1 MASVCPFSALAKD
14 KGAMNLNYGPE
25 YETFR
30 QQVRAF
36 IEGHRHL
43 APAPGDRAAR
53 PSPEAIEWQ
62 KLLIEHGYTARTIPR
77 EYGGYGA
84 EPDILKSRIIAEEFS
99 RARVPGGLA
108 NQGISMLVPTLLE
121 LGTEMQKRRWIEPTL
136 KGEVV
141 WCQGYS
147 EPGAGS
153 DLANLKTSARVENGE
168 FVINGQKIWTST
180 AKHADMIFCLV
191 RTEPDAPMHGGISY
205 LIFSMDTPGIEV
217 RPLKTMTGHAEFN
230 ETFFTDVRVPL
241 DQIVGQR
248 GQGWSVANA
257 TLGHERGM
265 LGDPDALENR
275 MQALIALMQD
285 EHTGDGRAIHNP
297 VLRDRLVA
305 LQAEVA
311 AMKYNGMR
319 VLSDSQKGNP
329 GGMAKLI
336 VKLQSC
342 ELAHQI
348 SALAIDAMGE
358 MGILYHHS
366 PRERDG
372 GAWQWNY
379 MFQLGLIIGG
389 GTAQIQKNIIAE
401 RGLYMPREPRPTSM
415 VAVGQQTRA
424 SARQSQGVD

>member
-1 MASVCPFSALAKD
+1 
-14 KGAMNLNYGPE
+14 
-25 YETFR
+25 
-30 QQVRAF
+30 VRAF
-36 IEGHRHL
+36 IAAYRAR
-43 APAPGDRAAR
+43 APKTSARAAR
-53 PSPEAIEWQ
+53 PSPEAVAWQ
-62 KLLIEHGYTARTIPR
+62 TQLIEHGYTARTIPR
-77 EYGGYGA
+77 EYGGFGA
-84 EPDILKSRIIAEEFS
+84 EPDILKSRIIAEEFA
-99 RARVPGGLA
+99 RAGLPGGLA
-108 NQGISMLVPTLLE
+108 NQGVSMLVPTLLE
-121 LGTEMQKRRWIEPTL
+121 LGTEEQKRRWIAPTL
-136 KGEVV
+136 RGEVV

-153 DLANLKTSARVENGE
+153 DLASLRTNARVEDGH

-180 AKHADMIFCLV
+180 AKQADMIFCLV
-191 RTEPDAPMHGGISY
+191 RTEPDAARHAGISY

-217 RPLKTMTGHAEFN
+217 RPLRTMTGHAEFN

-241 DQIVGQR
+241 DQIDGPR
-248 GQGWSVANA
+248 GQGWLVANA

-275 MQALIALMQD
+275 LLALIDLMR
-285 EHTGDGRAIHNP
+285 EERIGVGRAIDNP
-297 VLRDRLVA
+297 VLRDRLAA

-319 VLSDSQKGNP
+319 ILSDQLKGAG

-358 MGILYHHS
+358 MGILYGGS
-366 PRERDG
+366 PRERGG

-401 RGLYMPREPRPTSM
+401 RGLGMPREPRPDRSS
-415 VAVGQQTRA
+415 AK
-424 SARQSQGVD
+424 SAREAA

>member
-1 MASVCPFSALAKD
+1 MDLE
-14 KGAMNLNYGPE
+14 YGPE
-25 YETFR
+25 YDAFR
-30 QQVRAF
+30 EEVRQF
-36 IEGHRHL
+36 LKSHGDR
-43 APAPGDRAAR
+43 APAGQGRAAR
-53 PSPEAIEWQ
+53 PSTEAVEWQ
-62 KLLIEHGYTARTIPR
+62 KLLIEHGYTARTIPT

-84 EPDILKSRIIAEEFS
+84 EPDILKSRIIAEEFA
-99 RARVPGGLA
+99 RAGIPGGLA

-121 LGTEMQKRRWIEPTL
+121 LGTEAQKRQWVEPTL

-153 DLANLKTSARVENGE
+153 DLASLKTSARIENSE

-180 AKHADMIFCLV
+180 AKQADMIFCLV
-191 RTEPDAPMHGGISY
+191 RTEPDAPKHGGISY

-230 ETFFTDVRVPL
+230 ETFFTDVRVPM

-248 GQGWSVANA
+248 GQGWFVANA

-275 MQALIALMQD
+275 FHALVKLMQK
-285 EHTGDGRAIHNP
+285 ERVGQGRAIDNA
-297 VLRDRLVA
+297 VLRDRLAA

-319 VLSDSQKGNP
+319 VLSDNLKGDP

-358 MGILYHHS
+358 IGILYHGS
-366 PRERDG
+366 NREREG

-401 RGLYMPREPRPTSM
+401 RGLDMPREPKLAKPAPAEQGAA
-415 VAVGQQTRA
+415 VA
-424 SARQSQGVD
+424 ARQKQGAA

>member
-1 MASVCPFSALAKD
+1 MDLD
-14 KGAMNLNYGPE
+14 YGPQ
-25 YETFR
+25 YDAFR
-30 QQVRAF
+30 EEVRQF
-36 IEGHRHL
+36 LQTHGHR
-43 APAPGDRAAR
+43 APDGQGRAAR
-53 PSPEAIEWQ
+53 PSPEAVEWQ
-62 KLLIEHGYTARTIPR
+62 KLLILHGYTARTIPK

-99 RARVPGGLA
+99 RAGIPAGLA

-121 LGTEMQKRRWIEPTL
+121 LGTEAQKRQWIEPTL
-136 KGEVV
+136 NGEIV

-153 DLANLKTSARVENGE
+153 DLAALKTSARVENGD

-180 AKHADMIFCLV
+180 AK
-191 RTEPDAPMHGGISY
+191 
-205 LIFSMDTPGIEV
+205 
-217 RPLKTMTGHAEFN
+217 LKTMTGHAEFN

-248 GQGWSVANA
+248 GQGWYVANA

-275 MQALIALMQD
+275 LQALVRLMQKERIGQVCAMD
-285 EHTGDGRAIHNP
+285 NA

-311 AMKYNGMR
+311 AMKFNGMR
-319 VLSDSQKGNP
+319 ILSNSLRGDA
-329 GGMAKLI
+329 GGMAKLV

-358 MGILYHHS
+358 MGILYHGS
-366 PRERDG
+366 ERERED

-401 RGLYMPREPRPTSM
+401 RGLEMPREPKFATPPAVEQATA
-415 VAVGQQTRA
+415 VASGQNKGA
-424 SARQSQGVD
+424 A